1 MNTKH
6 FNFAENRLLGNLE
19 DLAALHTCNA
29 QFDIFKPIFCFIW
42 QGQDSKTTIQIV
54 DAICQLEY

>member
-6 FNFAENRLLGNLE
+6 FNFAANRLLGNLE

-29 QFDIFKPIFCFIW
+29 QFDSFKPISASH
-42 QGQDSKTTIQIV
+42 DKDKTLK
-54 DAICQLEY
+54 QLLEPSE